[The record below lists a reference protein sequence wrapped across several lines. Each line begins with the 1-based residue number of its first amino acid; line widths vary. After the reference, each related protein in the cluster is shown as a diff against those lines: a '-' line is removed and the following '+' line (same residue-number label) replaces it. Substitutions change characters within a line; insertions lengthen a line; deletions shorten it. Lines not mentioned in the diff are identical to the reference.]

1 MSILALTAF
10 AVLGESAAARNY
22 LNCVSKK
29 VVIIDA
35 PKGTTSSSTEESFGF
50 WIDEATKVV
59 TLADGKRLNVGR
71 FGDHWISATS
81 GDVSYEL
88 DRRDGHL
95 TYAGSTMK
103 DGIATTIIG
112 AGRCTVAARA
122 VGRVSTAHAGGSIPD
137 GFWQDSTSERPIFDR
152 AAVGA
157 CGGDGHWLALR
168 DLAQRLVDKIP
179 SALQVLEPRRGPV
192 VDAAV
197 VDERSFAVDHVH
209 MRGGAGAVR
218 VPDFAHGIEQRR
230 DGRRRND
237 AQQPPAVRAL
247 GHEPPHAKA
256 ARSRPPPIGR
266 NFGP

>member
-1 MSILALTAF
+1 MKSAALMSILALTAF

-88 DRRDGHL
+88 DRQNGNL
-95 TYAGSTMK
+95 TYAGSAMK

-112 AGRCTVAARA
+112 AGQCTLATGPAR
-122 VGRVSTAHAGGSIPD
+122 
-137 GFWQDSTSERPIFDR
+137 
-152 AAVGA
+152 
-157 CGGDGHWLALR
+157 
-168 DLAQRLVDKIP
+168 
-179 SALQVLEPRRGPV
+179 
-192 VDAAV
+192 
-197 VDERSFAVDHVH
+197 
-209 MRGGAGAVR
+209 
-218 VPDFAHGIEQRR
+218 
-230 DGRRRND
+230 
-237 AQQPPAVRAL
+237 
-247 GHEPPHAKA
+247 
-256 ARSRPPPIGR
+256 
-266 NFGP
+266 